1 MKRITLALL
10 LALSVTMAVAQPKTP
25 ADAQKAVDKALA
37 ASQDAKKALKPATW
51 ITLADAYIAAYD
63 QPTKSVLQNSSQMEV
78 KMFLKDQKILNTSE
92 RKGAEGA
99 VYTVDEYADKD
110 LYYNESGVLDF
121 WIVTKPAVEGD
132 LLGEAQKAL
141 LKAYEI
147 DEKKSKAKDIAEKL
161 EGIHQRLNTE
171 AFAYY
176 LSGDAKKASEYFKKT
191 TAAYD
196 NPVLNKFDSINV
208 YYTGMVASFAQNHDL
223 AIESYKACAEK
234 GFYQDGNVFSN
245 LADIYRQKGDTTSWK
260 AVLEQ
265 GFEAYP
271 QSQGILVG
279 LINLYRETGDN
290 PQKMFDLLHQAQ
302 ANEPSNASLFYVEG
316 DIYKQLGEVE
326 KAEEMYIK
334 SSSVDP
340 KYFYG
345 FLGCGILYYEKAVDI
360 QNEASE
366 VFDDAKYMELNNL
379 MEATLKKSIEPFEKA
394 FSIAEAHDVKVAIA
408 EYLKNI
414 YFRLRGSDE
423 SYPALY
429 EKYNNFM
436 KGVE

>member
-1 MKRITLALL
+1 MKKITLAML

-37 ASQDAKKALKPATW
+37 ATQDAKKALKPATW
-51 ITLADAYIAAYD
+51 IALADAYIAAYD

-92 RKGAEGA
+92 RKGAEGS
-99 VYTVDEYADKD
+99 VYTVDEYEDKD
-110 LYYNESGVLDF
+110 LYYNENGVLDF
-121 WIVTKPAVEGD
+121 WIVTKPAVAGD

-141 LKAYEI
+141 LKASEV
-147 DEKKSKAKDIAEKL
+147 DEKKSKAKDIAEKM

-171 AFAYY
+171 AFAHY
-176 LSGDAKKASEYFKKT
+176 LSGDTKKAAEYFKKT

-196 NPVLNKFDSINV
+196 NPILNKFDSINV
-208 YYTGMVASFAQNHDL
+208 YYTGMVAGFSQNYDL
-223 AIESYKACAEK
+223 AVESYKACAEN
-234 GFYQDGNVFSN
+234 GFYQEGNVFSN
-245 LADIYRQKGDTTSWK
+245 LADIYRQQGDTTNWK
-260 AVLEQ
+260 AALEQ
-265 GFEAYP
+265 GFEVYP

-302 ANEPSNASLFYVEG
+302 ANEPTNASLFYVEG

-334 SSSVDP
+334 SSEIDP

-345 FLGCGILYYEKAVDI
+345 YLGCGILYYEKAVDI

-366 VFDDAKYMELNNL
+366 VFDDAKYMELNKK
-379 MEATLKKSIEPFEKA
+379 MEETLTKSIDPFEKA
-394 FSIAEAHDVKVAIA
+394 FGIAEDHEIKVAIA

-414 YFRLRGSDE
+414 YFRLRGSNDT
-423 SYPALY
+423 YPALY